1 MVKQQMETS
10 KVHEAEKVVDVVF
23 PSHDQTA
30 KLVHPG
36 KQPFYFPAPAI
47 TAQRATVLGLAPALP
62 IRGNQF
68 NAVLVGKLFV
78 ERVRVVRFVAD
89 EAGGELVEEASP
101 KNLFHKLALGWRSA
115 VDRYGERKTVTSG
128 DSDDLRT
135 LAAPGGT
142 DRKPPFLA
150 LAKVAST
157 NASSR
162 FNCPRSCRYRANR
175 CSAFSSFPPRTHC
188 WNRRWQVWNG
198 GYFSGISRHW
208 APVPSTHS
216 TPFSTARVSCH
227 GRPRLS
233 ARRAGRKIGSI
244 SCHCS
249 SVNSQRPC
257 MVGTEHS
264 RAHPECHVSRPAG
277 IYETGSRLV
286 ITFYRPAPDT
296 IRRHGGVAGLFKREC
311 TRNS

>member
-1 MVKQQMETS
+1 M
-10 KVHEAEKVVDVVF
+10 HEAEKVVDVVF

-30 KLVHPG
+30 ELVHPR
-36 KQPFYFPAPAI
+36 KQPFHFPASPV
-47 TAQRATVLGLAPALP
+47 TTQRATVLGLAPAP
-62 IRGNQF
+62 PVRCDQF
-68 NAVLVGKLFV
+68 DAVLVGELFV

-89 EAGGELVEEASP
+89 EAGRELVEKASP

-128 DSDDLRT
+128 DSDDLRA
-135 LAAPGGT
+135 LAAPGWT
-142 DRKPPFLA
+142 DGEAPFFA

-162 FNCPRSCRYRANR
+162 FNCPRSCRCRANL
-175 CSAFSSFPPRTHC
+175 CSAFSSFPLRTHC

-198 GYFSGISRHW
+198 GYFSGNSRHW
-208 APVPSTHS
+208 APVPSTQS
-216 TPFSTARVSCH
+216 TPLSTARVSCH
-227 GRPRLS
+227 GRPRWS

-244 SCHCS
+244 NCHCS

-257 MVGTEHS
+257 IVGTEHS

-277 IYETGSRLV
+277 IY
-286 ITFYRPAPDT
+286 
-296 IRRHGGVAGLFKREC
+296 
-311 TRNS
+311 

>member
-1 MVKQQMETS
+1 M
-10 KVHEAEKVVDVVF
+10 HEAEKVVDVVF
-23 PSHDQTA
+23 PSYDQTA
-30 KLVHPG
+30 ELVHPG
-36 KQPFYFPAPAI
+36 KQPFYFPTSAI
-47 TAQRATVLGLAPALP
+47 TTQWAAVLGLAPALP
-62 IRGNQF
+62 IRRNQF
-68 NAVLVGKLFV
+68 DAVFFGKLFV
-78 ERVRVVRFVAD
+78 ERIRVVRFVAD
-89 EAGGELVEEASP
+89 EAGWELGEEASP

-115 VDRYGERKTVTSG
+115 IDRYGERKTVTSG
-128 DSDDLRT
+128 DSDDLRA

-142 DRKPPFLA
+142 DSKPPFFA

-162 FNCPRSCRYRANR
+162 FNCPRSCRCRANR
-175 CSAFSSFPPRTHC
+175 CSAFSSFPLRTHC

-198 GYFSGISRHW
+198 GYLSGISRHW

-249 SVNSQRPC
+249 FVNSQRPC
-257 MVGTEHS
+257 MTGNGALQSTS
-264 RAHPECHVSRPAG
+264 RVPHFTASRD
-277 IYETGSRLV
+277 L
-286 ITFYRPAPDT
+286 
-296 IRRHGGVAGLFKREC
+296 
-311 TRNS
+311 